1 VVYALLRAKWPGT
14 PAWIIPVMV
23 IAAHSL
29 VALQQSMVKR
39 KPQPSDPIGP
49 GSPSQY
55 DWGKTGKAALGAI
68 LLYGF
73 IYAESIPGLKFL
85 HGYWFWIVLVG
96 PIAYQLLIARP
107 LNQSL
112 RRGDYNRTLQL
123 VRLTHFYNP
132 SGPEALRIS
141 GHALLVA
148 GRYRE
153 AEEAL
158 RQSLSRSQASEAHGV
173 ALEQLGEALM
183 EQGRNEEAMRSF
195 QAALHAFPWRH
206 RPYRGMAEMLL
217 RQGKNPAQ
225 ALEYIEKIIDFT
237 GLTWRQRKMNGKP
250 QDDYWALKAWAL
262 AEMGRA
268 SEVPD
273 AIENAL
279 KATDPKVRPDV
290 ATTHYRIGMAMQ
302 ALGNLTS
309 ANDHFKLAVEFDP
322 KGRRGTQATAALR
335 SAYTHVH

>member
-1 VVYALLRAKWPGT
+1 
-14 PAWIIPVMV
+14 
-23 IAAHSL
+23 
-29 VALQQSMVKR
+29 
-39 KPQPSDPIGP
+39 
-49 GSPSQY
+49 
-55 DWGKTGKAALGAI
+55 
-68 LLYGF
+68 
-73 IYAESIPGLKFL
+73 
-85 HGYWFWIVLVG
+85 
-96 PIAYQLLIARP
+96 
-107 LNQSL
+107 
-112 RRGDYNRTLQL
+112 
-123 VRLTHFYNP
+123 
-132 SGPEALRIS
+132 
-141 GHALLVA
+141 
-148 GRYRE
+148 
-153 AEEAL
+153 
-158 RQSLSRSQASEAHGV
+158 
-173 ALEQLGEALM
+173 
-183 EQGRNEEAMRSF
+183 
-195 QAALHAFPWRH
+195 
-206 RPYRGMAEMLL
+206 MLL

-279 KATDPKVRPDV
+279 KATDPKVRPDM

-309 ANDHFKLAVEFDP
+309 ANAHFKLAVEFDP